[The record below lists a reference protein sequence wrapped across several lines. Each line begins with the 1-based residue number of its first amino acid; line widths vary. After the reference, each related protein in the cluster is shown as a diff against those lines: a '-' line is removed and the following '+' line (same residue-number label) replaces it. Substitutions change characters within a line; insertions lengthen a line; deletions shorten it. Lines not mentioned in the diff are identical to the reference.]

1 MLSVRNYLRAYVN
14 TGAAIKGVTC
24 SARQLLVWRNGSHLS
39 LTSYRMKTDGEKK
52 RKVPKLV
59 PTCKG
64 KYIALRGRKLPQ
76 GVTFPSPALL
86 WSKKN
91 KNQSTAN

>member
-24 SARQLLVWRNGSHLS
+24 CARQLLVWRNGSHLS
-39 LTSYRMKTDGEKK
+39 LTSYRMKTDEKK

-59 PTCKG
+59 
-64 KYIALRGRKLPQ
+64 
-76 GVTFPSPALL
+76 
-86 WSKKN
+86 
-91 KNQSTAN
+91 